1 MRAPAITITGA
12 HAAPFTLY
20 PSSQHRTSSGAGST
34 ASMKQILVVED
45 DADIA
50 AIIRDYLV
58 AAGFGVQ
65 VLSRG
70 DRAIEAARA
79 AKPDLLILDL
89 GLPGRDG
96 LDVLREVR
104 RTDDI
109 PVIVVTARGE
119 ESDRI
124 VGLELGA
131 DDYVVKPFSPKEL
144 VARVRALLRRAD
156 VKAEPD
162 EIVRASDIEIDVPR
176 MRVTAAGAEIDLTA
190 TEFQLLLTL
199 AREPGRVFTRLQ
211 LLDAIR
217 GVAFESY
224 ERAIDAHVKNLRRK
238 LEPPTGAP
246 KYIQTVYGVG
256 YRFADR

>member
-1 MRAPAITITGA
+1 
-12 HAAPFTLY
+12 
-20 PSSQHRTSSGAGST
+20 
-34 ASMKQILVVED
+34 MKQILVVED
-45 DADIA
+45 DSDIA
-50 AIIRDYLV
+50 TIMRDYLV
-58 AAGFGVQ
+58 AAGFAVD
-65 VLSRG
+65 VISRG
-70 DRAIEAARA
+70 DRAIESIRTS
-79 AKPDLLILDL
+79 KPDLLILDL

-104 RTDDI
+104 RSDDT

-144 VARVRALLRRAD
+144 VARVRALLRRAEAKPEAEEILRAND
-156 VKAEPD
+156 V
-162 EIVRASDIEIDVPR
+162 VIDVPR
-176 MRVTAAGAEIDLTA
+176 RRVTVSGADIELTA
-190 TEFQLLLTL
+190 TEFQLLVTL

-211 LLDAIR
+211 LLDAIH

-224 ERAIDAHVKNLRRK
+224 ERAVDAHVKNLRRK